1 MKILMVTM
9 GLDIGGAETHIV
21 ELAKELKDEG
31 HDLAIVSNG
40 GVYVPEI
47 TAAGIRHYQAPL
59 HRRRVRDMRK
69 ARAILSRVLREERPD
84 VVHAHARIPAFLCG
98 LLRRRRRFAFVT
110 SCHGVYEVSGALKLL
125 SNWGEHTLAV
135 SEDIRDYLMEQYSL
149 PEGQITLTINGID
162 TEKFSPAVSGEE
174 VRRELGLGNAPVV
187 GHVSRLDQAASY
199 TARQL
204 IALAPRLA
212 QRVPGVRVL
221 IIGGG
226 DVYSELAAQ
235 AKRVNQS
242 IGQECLIL
250 TGPRT
255 DVNRII
261 AACGLF
267 VGVSRAAL
275 EAMAACKPVVLSGAQ
290 GHTGLFTP
298 QLLDKA
304 VDTNFC
310 CRTDPLAAEDQ
321 LLEELLAALALPPE
335 RRAELGAFGRQTVR
349 ELYSVSHM
357 AQDCLSVYEKVRRKR
372 YRVVMS
378 GYYGFANAGDDAIL
392 ESIQQAIQAV
402 SDDVSVTVLSN
413 DPELTQKQYG
423 LEAIPRF
430 RVLRVFSALRRS
442 DALLSGGGS
451 LLQDTT
457 STRSLLYYLSVIR
470 CAQWLHKPVMLYA
483 NGVGPVRKPINRRR
497 VKKVVE
503 RATLVTLR
511 DHSSARELAEMGIG
525 RSVQVT
531 ADPVFHLEPAG
542 EERSRALCAGAGL
555 PEGVPFTAVSVR
567 DWASAG
573 EFYPRLARLC
583 DHLRRAHGLEVVF
596 LLMQPER
603 DRATTAKVRELMEEP
618 AYVLDAS
625 CTPREMMAVLG
636 QARLCLA
643 MRLHT
648 LIFAARMAVPAM
660 GLVYDPKVAS
670 YLEELDL
677 PAAGQVEAFDGAEAI
692 RRADVLIVGGTSLV
706 VYPAA
711 GLINYYGGNQLV
723 LINRDPTPC
732 DAQADLVIHDSI
744 GRVLGGIAL

>member
-1 MKILMVTM
+1 MKILMATM

-21 ELAKELKDEG
+21 ELAKELKHQG
-31 HDLAIVSNG
+31 HDILIVSNG
-40 GVYVPEI
+40 GVYVEEVE
-47 TAAGIRHYQAPL
+47 AAGIRHFQAPL
-59 HRRRVRDMRK
+59 NQRSVTAMNR
-69 ARAILSRVLREERPD
+69 ARRVLRELIDRERPD

-187 GHVSRLDQAASY
+187 GHVSRLDQAASH

-204 IALAPRLA
+204 IALAPRLCERA
-212 QRVPGVRVL
+212 PGLRIL

-226 DVYSELAAQ
+226 GVYEELATQ
-235 AKRVNQS
+235 AEQVNRQA
-242 IGQECLIL
+242 GRECLIL

-255 DVNRII
+255 DVNRLV
-261 AACGLF
+261 AACDLF

-275 EAMAACKPVVLSGAQ
+275 EAMAAGKPAVLSGAQ

-298 QLLDKA
+298 ELLDKA

-310 CRTDPLAAEDQ
+310 CRTDPVSTQDQ
-321 LLEELLAALALPPE
+321 LFDAVAAALALPPE
-335 RRAELGAFGRQTVR
+335 RRRELGLYGRQVVQER
-349 ELYSVSHM
+349 YSVSRM
-357 AQDCLSVYEKVRRKR
+357 AEDCLSAYERVRRKK
-372 YRVVMS
+372 YQVVMS
-378 GYYGFANAGDDAIL
+378 GYYGFGNAGDDAIL
-392 ESIQQAIQAV
+392 DSIQQAIRAA

-413 DPELTQKQYG
+413 DPELTKKQYG
-423 LEAIPRF
+423 LDAIPRF
-430 RVLRVFSALRRS
+430 RVLRVFRALRQG
-442 DALLSGGGS
+442 DVLLSGGGS

-470 CAQWLHKPVMLYA
+470 CAQWLRKPVMLYA
-483 NGVGPVRKPINRRR
+483 NGIGPVRKPANRRR
-497 VKKVVE
+497 VKQVVE
-503 RATLVTLR
+503 RAALVTLR
-511 DHSSARELAEMGIG
+511 DHASAMELKQMGIT
-525 RSVQVT
+525 RPAQVT

-567 DWASAG
+567 DWHNTG
-573 EFYPRLARLC
+573 EFYAQLAGLC
-583 DHLRRAHGLEVVF
+583 DHLRREYGLEVLF
-596 LLMQPER
+596 LLMQPQR
-603 DRATTAKVRELMEEP
+603 DRQATAQVRARMEEP
-618 AYVLDAS
+618 SYVLDAS
-625 CTPREMMAVLG
+625 TTPRELMGVLG
-636 QARLCLA
+636 RARLCLA

-677 PAAGQVEAFDGAEAI
+677 PAAGDVEAFDGPEAI
-692 RRADVLIVGGTSLV
+692 RRADALLKDYDAVLARLRKKSAQLTQ
-706 VYPAA
+706 AA
-711 GLINYYGGNQLV
+711 GENERLL
-723 LINRDPTPC
+723 LELLESSKR
-732 DAQADLVIHDSI
+732 
-744 GRVLGGIAL
+744 